1 MYLQGIL
8 FEALHVT
15 NDKLVNIF
23 FSVQQLHQ
31 PFLSSTCIASNVPTD
46 IHFLTGSFITQP
58 LTKLYLIP
66 VIHLCDVVPSPHS
79 SNVWMNRRQSGA
91 GAIGDSDS
99 S

>member
-8 FEALHVT
+8 FEALQIT
-15 NDKLVNIF
+15 SDILVNIV

-46 IHFLTGSFITQP
+46 IHFLTGSLITHP
-58 LTKLYLIP
+58 LTKLYLVL
-66 VIHLCDVVPSPHS
+66 VIHLFDVVPSPHS
-79 SNVWMNRRQSGA
+79 SNVWMNRRQCGA

-99 S
+99 A